1 MLDIG
6 EFDGFDWD
14 EGNLHKN
21 WEKQRVSN
29 IECEEA
35 FFNTPLLLHDDPKH
49 STMEPRYYAL
59 GQTSA
64 GRGLFIVFTVRDTQI
79 RIISARPMNRK
90 ERQVYE
96 QTNS

>member
-6 EFDGFDWD
+6 EFDSFDWD
-14 EGNLHKN
+14 QGNLNKN
-21 WEKQRVSN
+21 WEKHRVSN
-29 IECEEA
+29 TECEEA
-35 FFNTPLLLHDDPKH
+35 FFNVPLLLYDDAKH
-49 STMEPRYYAL
+49 STIEPRYYAL

-64 GRGLFIVFTVRDTQI
+64 GRELLIVFTIRNTQI
-79 RIISARPMNRK
+79 RIISARPMNQK